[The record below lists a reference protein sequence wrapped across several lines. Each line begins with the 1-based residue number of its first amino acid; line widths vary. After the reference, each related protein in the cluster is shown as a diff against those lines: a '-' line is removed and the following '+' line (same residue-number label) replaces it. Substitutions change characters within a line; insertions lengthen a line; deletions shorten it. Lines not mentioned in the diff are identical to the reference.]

1 MRASLASLA
10 AAALV
15 ALASVVAAGSAGDD
29 AYPGLDP
36 TRLRRASAVAS
47 GMSGPPAGAP
57 SPSPLAPSFPTPT
70 RDPSRGGAS
79 FTCVTDRD
87 RGTCFVRTACE
98 LAGATRLG
106 AKHVTLLKNIT
117 RRTTATAASSEDDC
131 DAFPVVVRSPM
142 TIVGACED
150 ARCVIDGGAGRT
162 GGASSTAE
170 TRGRPSCDAAGAP
183 ALFSVEAGGDLT
195 LEDVDVADACNDVDG
210 AGGAVVV
217 RGGVNPG
224 ACGNIAT
231 GEEGPVARL
240 TMRRARVARCVAV
253 GVVSEPSRDQ
263 NQNQNQNHG
272 RGGGVALLNSR
283 SFASF
288 EDCEFEGNEAWGA
301 DPAHAAGAGS
311 VTDYSSSL
319 GNGGG
324 VYVAGGVV
332 ASVRTT
338 FRENVAESEGG
349 AVAVVNG
356 ATVAL
361 ESCDF
366 EGNRVWDD
374 YWDGGAGVLVGDEG
388 SNVFVR
394 TSRFV
399 SNEVRGY
406 PDPRRRA
413 MTCGGGGASV
423 VRGGVATFTYVM
435 FENNRAPRGGGVCV
449 HDATA
454 VYGERNDGDDDPLGA
469 APPPVAFRGN
479 AAAHPWIGQTS
490 PAIDVECVQC
500 FERVNGTTGKYAVV
514 TDPSRCAY
522 VADGDAIGSEV
533 CAAPPPGSVSYE
545 PLGDAG
551 AGTRGGEGGGEGV
564 DASEPGAGDVAP
576 VAPPERSTGVGVRGM
591 SVEVPPAA
599 RFPPLAAATS
609 SSF

>member
-29 AYPGLDP
+29 AHPGLDP
-36 TRLRRASAVAS
+36 TRLHGMSSAVAT
-47 GMSGPPAGAP
+47 GMSGPPG
-57 SPSPLAPSFPTPT
+57 STRTEPLAPSFPTPT

-106 AKHVTLLKNIT
+106 ARHVTLLSNIT
-117 RRTTATAASSEDDC
+117 RRTTARTAASSEDDC
-131 DAFPVVVRSPM
+131 DAFPIVVRSPM

-150 ARCVIDGGAGRT
+150 ARCVIDGGARV
-162 GGASSTAE
+162 ATAK

-183 ALFSVEAGGDLT
+183 ALFAVEAGGDLT
-195 LEDVDVADACNDVDG
+195 LKDVDLADACNDVDG
-210 AGGAVVV
+210 AGGAVLV
-217 RGGVNPG
+217 RGGVNAG
-224 ACGNIAT
+224 AC

-240 TMRRARVARCVAV
+240 TMRRARVTRCVAV
-253 GVVSEPSRDQ
+253 GVFGDPKTKNQKD
-263 NQNQNQNHG
+263 QNQNQNHG
-272 RGGGVALLNSR
+272 RGGAVALLDSR

-301 DPAHAAGAGS
+301 DPAWAAAGAGS

-319 GNGGG
+319 GNGGC

-332 ASVRTT
+332 AFLKTK

-356 ATVAL
+356 ATVAI

-374 YWDGGAGVLVGDEG
+374 YWDGGGGVLVGDEG
-388 SNVFVR
+388 SNVLVS

-423 VRGGVATFTYVM
+423 VRGGVATFRYVM

-454 VYGERNDGDDDPLGA
+454 VYGGRNDGDDGA
-469 APPPVAFRGN
+469 LSDAPPPVAFRGN

-514 TDPSRCAY
+514 VDPSRCAY
-522 VADGDAIGSEV
+522 AADGDAIGSEV
-533 CAAPPPGSVSYE
+533 CAAPPAGSVIDDFKF
-545 PLGDAG
+545 DAAA
-551 AGTRGGEGGGEGV
+551 AGVRGGEGGDEGV
-564 DASEPGAGDVAP
+564 DPSEPGVGDVAP
-576 VAPPERSTGVGVRGM
+576 VAPPERSAGVGVRGM
-591 SVEVPPAA
+591 SVDVPPGG
-599 RFPPLAAATS
+599 RFFPLAATATS

>member
-29 AYPGLDP
+29 AHPGLDP
-36 TRLRRASAVAS
+36 TRLHGMSSAVAT
-47 GMSGPPAGAP
+47 GMSGPPG
-57 SPSPLAPSFPTPT
+57 STRTEPLAPSFPTPT

-106 AKHVTLLKNIT
+106 ARHVTLLSNIT
-117 RRTTATAASSEDDC
+117 RSTTATNAASSEDDC
-131 DAFPVVVRSPM
+131 DAFPIVVRSPM

-150 ARCVIDGGAGRT
+150 ARCVIDGGARV
-162 GGASSTAE
+162 ATAK

-183 ALFSVEAGGDLT
+183 ALFAVEAGGDLT
-195 LEDVDVADACNDVDG
+195 LEDVDLADACNDVDG
-210 AGGAVVV
+210 AGGAVLV

-224 ACGNIAT
+224 AC

-240 TMRRARVARCVAV
+240 TMRRARVTRCVAV
-253 GVVSEPSRDQ
+253 GVFGDQ
-263 NQNQNQNHG
+263 KNQNQNHG
-272 RGGGVALLNSR
+272 RGGGVALLDSR

-301 DPAHAAGAGS
+301 DPAHIPVGAGS

-332 ASVRTT
+332 AFLKTK
-338 FRENVAESEGG
+338 FRQNVAESEGG

-356 ATVAL
+356 ATVAI

-374 YWDGGAGVLVGDEG
+374 YWDGGGGVLVGDEG
-388 SNVFVR
+388 SNVLVL

-413 MTCGGGGASV
+413 MTCGGGGVSV
-423 VRGGVATFTYVM
+423 VRGGVATFRYVM

-454 VYGERNDGDDDPLGA
+454 VYGGRANDGDDGPLTDEG
-469 APPPVAFRGN
+469 PPPVAFRGN

-514 TDPSRCAY
+514 VDPSRCAY
-522 VADGDAIGSEV
+522 AADGDAIGSEV
-533 CAAPPPGSVSYE
+533 CAAPPPGSVIYD
-545 PLGDAG
+545 LTFDAAA
-551 AGTRGGEGGGEGV
+551 AGVGGGEGGDEGV
-564 DASEPGAGDVAP
+564 DPSEPGVGDVAP

-591 SVEVPPAA
+591 SVDVPPGGRFFPPAA
-599 RFPPLAAATS
+599 TATS